1 MIVAHVAGVPFE
13 EMLLPLVSTA
23 GVIFVA
29 ARAFLERAHRHSS
42 TTEEDRT

>member
-13 EMLLPLVSTA
+13 ELLLPLVSTA
-23 GVIFVA
+23 GVIFVT
-29 ARAFLERAHRHSS
+29 ARAFLERAHRHGS